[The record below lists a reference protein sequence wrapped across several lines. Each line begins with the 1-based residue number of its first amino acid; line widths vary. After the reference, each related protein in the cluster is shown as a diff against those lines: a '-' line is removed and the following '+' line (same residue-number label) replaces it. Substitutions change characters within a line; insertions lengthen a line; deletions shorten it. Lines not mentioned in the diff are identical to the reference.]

1 MNPGDWIAIGALLF
15 SAVVA
20 FFTVRAQRRQRELE
34 RQADAEWRKNA
45 GE

>member
-1 MNPGDWIAIGALLF
+1 VNAGEWIAIGALLL

-20 FFTVRAQRRQRELE
+20 FFTVRAQRRQHELE
-34 RQADAEWRKNA
+34 QQAEAERQEKA